1 MANQHISGN
10 LQVDGVVKLA
20 NNQMNNLGDDVQFGD
35 QNVAGHMCVKG
46 TNGTTGIRLIQYDG
60 TSYADI
66 NYNGSQIVL
75 DKNVQIN
82 GILYI
87 N

>member
-35 QNVAGHMCVKG
+35 QNVAGHICVKG
-46 TNGTTGIRLIQYDG
+46 ANGTTGIRLIQYDG